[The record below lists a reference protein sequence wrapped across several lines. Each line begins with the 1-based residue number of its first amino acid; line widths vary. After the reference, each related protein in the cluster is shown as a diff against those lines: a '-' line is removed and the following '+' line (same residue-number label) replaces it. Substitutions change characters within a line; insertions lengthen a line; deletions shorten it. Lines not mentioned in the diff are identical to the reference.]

1 MQTLRL
7 SVKHI
12 VVPLT
17 LLSCL
22 QPLHC
27 LDEAIFILSET

>member
-1 MQTLRL
+1 MTAAAIFR
-7 SVKHI
+7 I
-12 VVPLT
+12 IAVPLT

-27 LDEAIFILSET
+27 LDEAIFILYET